1 MLTKL
6 LSILISF
13 SFLTLIDSTPSESL
27 RDKASKFEAEFSQG
41 AGFLIKDGTGT
52 VTTYY
57 RFPEGNGLLV
67 EVSTPTEGKSVKI
80 LDGENFFSATKAVD
94 DEKWTMSALISDS
107 SPVKEGLLLSYD
119 RMLKAPWALVGKSY
133 EQVLDMPNVTLVENE
148 QNRIVLESQRDH
160 EVVNFSAIPFAL
172 KHEKAM
178 ISIDSEGRILE
189 FEKSVVNS
197 RDGNRKFRVKCT
209 YGPGNTFSV
218 VESSADEIG
227 ESWQI
232 EPIDHDWNDRSIL
245 APSNY
250 GFSWPPKP
258 ISKTS
263 HSGWLS
269 YILLAFG
276 IFLVLIGS
284 YFFYRQ
290 KYSS

>member
-1 MLTKL
+1 MLLKM

-27 RDKASKFEAEFSQG
+27 RDKASKFETEFSQG
-41 AGFLIKDGTGT
+41 AGFLIKDGTGN
-52 VTTYY
+52 VIRYY
-57 RFPEGNGLLV
+57 RFAEGNGLLL

-80 LDGENFFSATKAVD
+80 LDGGNFFSASKAVN
-94 DEKWTMSALISDS
+94 DEKWTMGALISDS
-107 SPVKEGLLLSYD
+107 SPMKEGLLLKYD
-119 RMLKAPWALVGKSY
+119 SMLKAPWALMGKSY

-160 EVVNFSAIPFAL
+160 EVVGFSAIPFTM
-172 KHEKAM
+172 KHQKAM

-189 FEKSVVNS
+189 SEISVVNS
-197 RDGNRKFRVKCT
+197 RDGNRKLRVKCT
-209 YGPGNTFSV
+209 YGPGKTFSV
-218 VESSADEIG
+218 VESYADEI
-227 ESWQI
+227 ENWQI

-250 GFSWPPKP
+250 GFSWPPKL

-284 YFFYRQ
+284 YLCYRQ
-290 KYSS
+290 K